1 MSKEKAIELIR
12 EVKHSLFLIKSM
24 LYIRDE
30 DTLVEKMDLNIQNV
44 IRYLKS
50 WRIDYDKAR
59 SGKEYRK
66 MAGNHQTFYR

>member
-30 DTLVEKMDLNIQNV
+30 DTLVEKMDLNI
-44 IRYLKS
+44 RKC
-50 WRIDYDKAR
+50 DKAL
-59 SGKEYRK
+59 KDLE
-66 MAGNHQTFYR
+66 N

>member
-50 WRIDYDKAR
+50 WRIDYDKR
-59 SGKEYRK
+59 RL
-66 MAGNHQTFYR
+66 R

>member
-30 DTLVEKMDLNIQNV
+30 DTLVEKIGLNI
-44 IRYLKS
+44 RKC
-50 WRIDYDKAR
+50 DKAL
-59 SGKEYRK
+59 KDLED
-66 MAGNHQTFYR
+66 